1 MQRSDLDSWIQEIPS
16 TYHAKI
22 TTLSEKAS
30 EVDQLK
36 ARIQALEDENEDL
49 KRKLVI
55 ASPQ

>member
-1 MQRSDLDSWIQEIPS
+1 
-16 TYHAKI
+16 
-22 TTLSEKAS
+22 LSEKAS

-49 KRKLVI
+49 KRKLAI

>member
-16 TYHAKI
+16 TYHSKI

-49 KRKLVI
+49 KRKLAI

>member
-30 EVDQLK
+30 EVDQLN

-49 KRKLVI
+49 KRKLAI

>member
-49 KRKLVI
+49 NRKLAI

>member
-49 KRKLVI
+49 KLKLAI